1 METTVGWC
9 AEREIRR
16 RLPRTEEKSNRVAL
30 PDTMLLGRRLTSIEQ
45 ENLQRPSHGLW
56 PEKANLFAG

>member
-1 METTVGWC
+1 MKDLSRTAGTGPSVMETTGGWC

-30 PDTMLLGRRLTSIEQ
+30 PDTCSD
-45 ENLQRPSHGLW
+45 
-56 PEKANLFAG
+56 AGD